1 MKFEVDQANTTF
13 FKRYEDL
20 VFRTKDNGLPDGVSK
35 MCSLSFFVQSRL
47 NSLLYLINSIAYY
60 TIFLI
65 IFLKRITLLQCPFDV
80 PKVPHC
86 IDVVQ

>member
-35 MCSLSFFVQSRL
+35 SSLSFFVQDRP
-47 NSLLYLINSIAYY
+47 NYLLYLSNSIAYY
-60 TIFLI
+60 TMFLI
-65 IFLKRITLLQCPFDV
+65 IFLERITLLQCPFNV
-80 PKVPHC
+80 PRVPHC
-86 IDVVQ
+86 IGVV